1 MIKYFTRNLCT
12 PRLELRHLIPNL
24 QNAKIIYNALKNEK
38 TEDYKYE
45 PLIKTAKSQ
54 KVLPKSVSDVLKMM
68 QYYAESEQDGSC
80 VFYMFHNDQFIG
92 FRKISFYKDA
102 FVLKLNTVWLVSSAR
117 GYGFASESYRIIED
131 IAFNKLKVNK
141 IMRVNI
147 VENQDS
153 AKLAE
158 RTGFIL
164 DGISRQAVYMNN
176 KFFDLMI
183 WSKLYSD
190 YMKEKNKIGTRPINH
205 LKIANFIL

>member
-68 QYYAESEQDGSC
+68 QYYAESERGDSC
-80 VFYMFHNDQFIG
+80 VFYMFNNNRFIG
-92 FRKISFYKDA
+92 LRKISFYKEA
-102 FVLKLNTVWLVSSAR
+102 FSLKLNTVWLVSGAR
-117 GYGFASESYRIIED
+117 GYGFATESYRVIEN

-141 IMRVNI
+141 IMRVNFAD
-147 VENQDS
+147 NKDS
-153 AKLAE
+153 AMLAE
-158 RTGFIL
+158 KTGFIL
-164 DGISRQAVYMNN
+164 DGVSRQAVYMDG
-176 KFFDLMI
+176 KFYDLMQ

-190 YMKEKNKIGTRPINH
+190 YLKEFKKN
-205 LKIANFIL
+205 